1 FNTGLFG
8 VRPTLIASG
17 SMVPR
22 LDVGDVVI
30 TREVLAENVEV
41 NDIIRFR
48 QEGAHILHR
57 VVDIQKDGSK
67 ITFITR
73 GDANNTDDPPVL
85 ASALEGKVVLTV
97 PKIGWVTIGIR
108 QVIARIL

>member
-1 FNTGLFG
+1 
-8 VRPTLIASG
+8 
-17 SMVPR
+17 M
-22 LDVGDVVI
+22 
-30 TREVLAENVEV
+30 
-41 NDIIRFR
+41 
-48 QEGAHILHR
+48 
-57 VVDIQKDGSK
+57 

-108 QVIARIL
+108 QVIGRIL